1 MKNCMKQMKTR
12 NFLWTLPL
20 AAVTL
25 VMAACSNDEIIGGES
40 QLGETVKMTF
50 TADAPQTRTILLPV
64 EPSTEWRGVEWQLGD
79 AISVF
84 DKINANNHFGN
95 YDEDDLGKFSGTAV
109 ESDSYIAVYPYNEQ
123 MVCNGKT
130 ISGLSLPSTQ
140 EAVAGTFAQNLSLAW
155 AQTTS
160 AYMSL
165 EFHHLCAVVKFSI
178 FGQEAE
184 QVETVTLTDNAKKP
198 LGYNKF
204 DIVIQGE
211 GENEQASLN
220 ERGVSFSSIVLSA
233 PKGGFVSGSDY
244 YFVILPDKEQAE
256 NAPFQSGLTLSFKMK
271 DGNTIEKR
279 TDKAIEM
286 NVGEIANLGSISL
299 EEKKITNKELIEA
312 VENYVLFSEGLE
324 FDKDENGFVP
334 ITGKN
339 KDIIAGITEMNI
351 DNCYPSLTD
360 LSGIEY
366 FSNLEKLYCSQLK
379 IETLDVSS
387 LKKLKQLRCSDNR
400 SLTALNVSGLTN
412 LETLECSSTG
422 LTLLDVSGLENLQ
435 KLSCDQSNSL
445 KTLKFGENDKLTEL
459 WCSECNL
466 SSLDVSSFTALE
478 TLDCSYNQNL
488 TSLTL
493 GNLAALTSLDCNN
506 CLLSTLDVTG
516 CSILSELKCDKN
528 KLTELNLQD
537 NTELINLSCLENML
551 SVLDLRN
558 NKKLQTL
565 TCGSQEGC
573 DFDHMMPLYLPSNLV
588 SKWFEE
594 WQGWYND
601 FVELK
606 TDALGSSHG
615 SFDEKDGSDIW
626 D

>member
-1 MKNCMKQMKTR
+1 MKQMKTR

-25 VMAACSNDEIIGGES
+25 VMVACSNDEIIDGES
-40 QLGETVKMTF
+40 QLGETVNMTF
-50 TADAPQTRTILLPV
+50 TAGAPQTRTILLPGG
-64 EPSTEWRGVEWQLGD
+64 PGTDWRGVEWQLGD

-84 DKINANNHFGN
+84 DKNNANNRFGN
-95 YDEDDLGKFSGTAV
+95 YDEGDLGKFSGTAV
-109 ESDSYIAVYPYNEQ
+109 ESDSYIAVYPYNKQ
-123 MVCNGKT
+123 MVCNGTT

-160 AYMSL
+160 DYMFL

-184 QVETVTLTDNAKKP
+184 QVETVTLTDNAQKP
-198 LGYNKF
+198 LGYDKF

-211 GENEQASLN
+211 GENEQAFLN
-220 ERGVSFSSIVLSA
+220 ERGESFSSIVLNA

-244 YFVILPDKEQAE
+244 YFVILPDKEQEE

-279 TDKAIEM
+279 TDKAIKM

-299 EEKKITNKELIEA
+299 EEKKITNKELIDALES
-312 VENYVLFSEGLE
+312 VVLYPTV

-339 KDIIAGITEMNI
+339 KEIIIKTRSLNFTYAKT
-351 DNCYPSLTD
+351 LTD
-360 LSGIEY
+360 LSGIEC
-366 FSNLEKLYCSQLK
+366 FSNLESLFCSELKLVS
-379 IETLDVSS
+379 LDVSS
-387 LKKLKQLRCSDNR
+387 LKKLKQLDCSDNR

-412 LETLECSSTG
+412 LEALYCDNTR
-422 LTLLDVSGLENLQ
+422 LTSLDVSGLENLTQ
-435 KLSCDQSNSL
+435 LWCSQSYSL
-445 KTLKFGENDKLTEL
+445 ETLKFGENDKLTEL
-459 WCSECNL
+459 LCFECNL

-493 GNLAALTSLDCNN
+493 GNLAALTDLSCYN
-506 CLLSTLDVTG
+506 CQLSTLDVSGLTNLSDLD
-516 CSILSELKCDKN
+516 CAENKLSEL
-528 KLTELNLQD
+528 
-537 NTELINLSCLENML
+537 
-551 SVLDLRN
+551 DLRKN
-558 NKKLQTL
+558 ENL
-565 TCGSQEGC
+565 TSLSCGSQVGC
-573 DFDHMMPLYLPSNLV
+573 DDDNKMRLYLPESLEE
-588 SKWFEE
+588 KWYDS
-594 WQGWYND
+594 WQKYSD
-601 FVELK
+601 YVELV
-606 TDALGSSHG
+606 TASASTTVT
-615 SFDEKDGSDIW
+615 E
-626 D
+626 

>member
-1 MKNCMKQMKTR
+1 MKQMKTR

-25 VMAACSNDEIIGGES
+25 VMVACSNDEIIDGES

-50 TADAPQTRTILLPV
+50 TAGAPQTRTILLPGG
-64 EPSTEWRGVEWQLGD
+64 PGTDWRGVEWQLGD

-84 DKINANNHFGN
+84 DKNNANNRFGN
-95 YDEDDLGKFSGTAV
+95 YDEGDLGRFSGTAV
-109 ESDSYIAVYPYNEQ
+109 ESDSYIAVYPYNKQ

-130 ISGLSLPSTQ
+130 VSGLSLPSTQ

-160 AYMSL
+160 DYMFL

-184 QVETVTLTDNAKKP
+184 QVETVTLTDNAQKP
-198 LGYNKF
+198 LGYDKF

-211 GENEQASLN
+211 GENEQAFLN
-220 ERGVSFSSIVLSA
+220 ERGESFSSIVLKA
-233 PKGGFVSGSDY
+233 PNGGFVSGSDY

-279 TDKAIEM
+279 TDKAIDL

-299 EEKKITNKELIEA
+299 EEKKITNKEFIT
-312 VENYVLFSEGLE
+312 VLNSDVFGQDPLTT
-324 FDKDENGFVP
+324 DEDGCVS
-334 ITGKN
+334 ITGDN
-339 KDIIAGITEMNI
+339 KTKIEETSTLNLNGKT
-351 DNCYPSLTD
+351 LTD

-366 FSNLEKLYCSQLK
+366 FINLTGLYLEQTQ
-379 IETLDVSS
+379 ITTLDVSS

-400 SLTALNVSGLTN
+400 SLTDLNVSGLTN

-435 KLSCDQSNSL
+435 KLSCDQSYSL
-445 KTLKFGENDKLTEL
+445 ETLKFGENDKLTEL
-459 WCSECNL
+459 RCSECNL

-478 TLDCSYNQNL
+478 TLDCSYNKNL

-493 GNLAALTSLDCNN
+493 GNLAALTDLSCYN
-506 CLLSTLDVTG
+506 CQLSTLDVSGLTNLSDLD
-516 CSILSELKCDKN
+516 CAENKLSEL
-528 KLTELNLQD
+528 
-537 NTELINLSCLENML
+537 
-551 SVLDLRN
+551 DLRKN
-558 NKKLQTL
+558 ENL
-565 TCGSQEGC
+565 TSLYCGEQVGC
-573 DFDHMMPLYLPSNLV
+573 DDDNKMRLYLPESLV
-588 SKWFEE
+588 DMWN
-594 WQGWYND
+594 ND
-601 FVELK
+601 WKSSSRYVELV
-606 TDALGSSHG
+606 T
-615 SFDEKDGSDIW
+615 E
-626 D
+626 

>member
-1 MKNCMKQMKTR
+1 MKQMKTR

-25 VMAACSNDEIIGGES
+25 VMAACSNDEIIDGES

-50 TADAPQTRTILLPV
+50 TAGAPQTRTILLPGG
-64 EPSTEWRGVEWQLGD
+64 PGTDWRGVEWQLGD

-84 DKINANNHFGN
+84 DKNNANNRFGN
-95 YDEDDLGKFSGTAV
+95 YDEGDLGKFSGTAV
-109 ESDSYIAVYPYNEQ
+109 ESDSYIAVYPYNKQ

-130 ISGLSLPSTQ
+130 VSGLSLPSTQ

-160 AYMSL
+160 DYMFL

-184 QVETVTLTDNAKKP
+184 QVETVTLTDNAQKP
-198 LGYNKF
+198 LGYDKF

-220 ERGVSFSSIVLSA
+220 ERGESFSSIVLNA
-233 PKGGFVSGSDY
+233 PNGGFVSGSDY

-271 DGNTIEKR
+271 DESTIEKS
-279 TDKAIEM
+279 TNKAIDL

-299 EEKKITNKELIEA
+299 EEKKITNKDLIHA
-312 VENYVLFSEGLE
+312 LE
-324 FDKDENGFVP
+324 QSALYPTVFDKDENGFVP

-339 KDIIAGITEMNI
+339 KEIIIETKSLKFT
-351 DNCYPSLTD
+351 YPKTLTD
-360 LSGIEY
+360 LSGIEC
-366 FSNLEKLYCSQLK
+366 FSNLESLFCSELNLVS
-379 IETLDVSS
+379 LDVSS
-387 LKKLKQLRCSDNR
+387 LKKLKQLDCSGNR
-400 SLTALNVSGLTN
+400 SLTDLNVSGLTN

-422 LTLLDVSGLENLQ
+422 LTLLDVIGLENLQ
-435 KLSCDQSNSL
+435 KLSCDQSSFL
-445 KTLKFGENDKLTEL
+445 ETLKFGENDKLTEL

-478 TLDCSYNQNL
+478 KLDCSYNQNL

-493 GNLAALTSLDCNN
+493 GNLAALTYLSCYN
-506 CLLSTLDVTG
+506 CQLSKLDVSGLTKLSDLS
-516 CSILSELKCDKN
+516 CAENKLSEL
-528 KLTELNLQD
+528 
-537 NTELINLSCLENML
+537 
-551 SVLDLRN
+551 DLRKN
-558 NKKLQTL
+558 ENL
-565 TCGSQEGC
+565 TSLYCGEQVGC
-573 DFDHMMPLYLPSNLV
+573 DDDNKMRLYLPESLV
-588 SKWFEE
+588 DMWN
-594 WQGWYND
+594 ND
-601 FVELK
+601 WKSSSRYVELV
-606 TDALGSSHG
+606 T
-615 SFDEKDGSDIW
+615 E
-626 D
+626 

>member
-1 MKNCMKQMKTR
+1 MKTR

-64 EPSTEWRGVEWQLGD
+64 EPSTDWRGVEWQLGD

-84 DKINANNHFGN
+84 DKNNANNCFGN

-109 ESDSYIAVYPYNEQ
+109 ESDSYIAVYPYNKQ

-130 ISGLSLPSTQ
+130 ISGLSLPFTQ

-160 AYMSL
+160 GSMFL

-184 QVETVTLTDNAKKP
+184 QVETVTLTDNAQKT
-198 LGYNKF
+198 LGYDKF
-204 DIVIQGE
+204 GIVIQGE
-211 GENEQASLN
+211 GEEEQASLN
-220 ERGVSFSSIVLSA
+220 ERGESFSSIVLNA
-233 PKGGFVSGSDY
+233 PEGGFVSGSDY

-299 EEKKITNKELIEA
+299 EEKKITNKELIDA
-312 VENYVLFSEGLE
+312 LENVVVYPET

-339 KDIIAGITEMNI
+339 EDIIAGIVSMNI
-351 DNCYPSLTD
+351 DNYYPFLTD

-366 FSNLEKLYCSQLK
+366 LSNLEYLYCSQLE
-379 IETLDVSS
+379 IESLDVSS
-387 LKKLKQLRCSDNR
+387 LKKLKQLRCNDNPD
-400 SLTALNVSGLTN
+400 LKTLNVSGLTN
-412 LETLECSSTG
+412 LETLECSNTG
-422 LTLLDVSGLENLQ
+422 LTSLDVRGLENLQ
-435 KLSCDQSNSL
+435 QLLCENSKSLSLTLGTHLNLIELSCN
-445 KTLKFGENDKLTEL
+445 G
-459 WCSECNL
+459 CNL

-478 TLDCSYNQNL
+478 KLDCGNNQNL
-488 TSLTL
+488 KSLTL
-493 GNLAALTSLDCNN
+493 GNLSALTYLMCYR
-506 CLLSTLDVTG
+506 CQLSTLDVSGLTNLSDLD
-516 CSILSELKCDKN
+516 CAENKLSEL
-528 KLTELNLQD
+528 
-537 NTELINLSCLENML
+537 
-551 SVLDLRN
+551 DLRKN
-558 NKKLQTL
+558 ENLTSLYCGEQVDCNDDNK
-565 TCGSQEGC
+565 
-573 DFDHMMPLYLPSNLV
+573 MRLYLPESLV
-588 SKWFEE
+588 DMWN
-594 WQGWYND
+594 ND
-601 FVELK
+601 WESSSRYVELV
-606 TDALGSSHG
+606 T
-615 SFDEKDGSDIW
+615 E
-626 D
+626 

>member
-1 MKNCMKQMKTR
+1 MGLVKNCMKQMKTR

-25 VMAACSNDEIIGGES
+25 VMAACSNDEIIDGES

-64 EPSTEWRGVEWQLGD
+64 EPGTDWRGVEWQLGD

-84 DKINANNHFGN
+84 DKNNANNCFGN
-95 YDEDDLGKFSGTAV
+95 YDEGDLGKFSGTAV
-109 ESDSYIAVYPYNEQ
+109 ESDSYIAVYPYNKQ
-123 MVCNGKT
+123 MVCNGT
-130 ISGLSLPSTQ
+130 TVSGLSLPSTQ

-160 AYMSL
+160 DHMFL

-198 LGYNKF
+198 LGYDKF

-220 ERGVSFSSIVLSA
+220 ERGESFSSIVLNA
-233 PKGGFVSGSDY
+233 PEGGFVSGSDY
-244 YFVILPDKEQAE
+244 YFVILPDKEQEE

-279 TDKAIEM
+279 TDKAIKM

-299 EEKKITNKELIEA
+299 EEKKITNKELIDALES
-312 VENYVLFSEGLE
+312 VVLYPTV

-412 LETLECSSTG
+412 LEALYCDNTG
-422 LTLLDVSGLENLQ
+422 LTSLDVSGLENLTQ
-435 KLSCDQSNSL
+435 LWCSQSYSL
-445 KTLKFGENDKLTEL
+445 ETLKFGENDKLTEL
-459 WCSECNL
+459 RCSECNL
-466 SSLDVSSFTALE
+466 SSLNVSSFTALE
-478 TLDCSYNQNL
+478 TLDCSFNQNL

-493 GNLAALTSLDCNN
+493 GNLAALTYLSCYN
-506 CLLSTLDVTG
+506 CQLSTLDVSGLTNLSDLN
-516 CSILSELKCDKN
+516 CAENKLSE
-528 KLTELNLQD
+528 
-537 NTELINLSCLENML
+537 
-551 SVLDLRN
+551 LDLRN
-558 NKKLQTL
+558 NENL
-565 TCGSQEGC
+565 TSLYCGEQVGYN
-573 DFDHMMPLYLPSNLV
+573 DDNKMRLYLPESLV
-588 SKWFEE
+588 DMWN
-594 WQGWYND
+594 ND
-601 FVELK
+601 WESSSRYVELV
-606 TDALGSSHG
+606 T
-615 SFDEKDGSDIW
+615 E
-626 D
+626 

>member
-1 MKNCMKQMKTR
+1 MKQMKTR

-25 VMAACSNDEIIGGES
+25 VMVACSNDEIIDGES

-50 TADAPQTRTILLPV
+50 TADAPQTRTILLPGG
-64 EPSTEWRGVEWQLGD
+64 PGTDWRGVEWQLGD

-84 DKINANNHFGN
+84 DKNNANNRFGN

-109 ESDSYIAVYPYNEQ
+109 ESDSYIAVYPYNKQ

-130 ISGLSLPSTQ
+130 VSGLSLPSTQ

-160 AYMSL
+160 DYMFL

-198 LGYNKF
+198 LGYDKF

-220 ERGVSFSSIVLSA
+220 ERGESFSSIVLNA
-233 PKGGFVSGSDY
+233 PEGGFVSGSDY
-244 YFVILPDKEQAE
+244 YFVILPDKEQEE

-279 TDKAIEM
+279 TDKAIKM

-299 EEKKITNKELIEA
+299 EEKKITNKELIDALES
-312 VENYVLFSEGLE
+312 VVLYPTV

-339 KDIIAGITEMNI
+339 KEIIIKTKSLNFTNAKT
-351 DNCYPSLTD
+351 LTD
-360 LSGIEY
+360 LSGIEC
-366 FSNLEKLYCSQLK
+366 FSNLESLFCSELKLVS
-379 IETLDVSS
+379 LDVSS

-412 LETLECSSTG
+412 LEALYCDNTG
-422 LTLLDVSGLENLQ
+422 LTSLDVSGLENLTQ
-435 KLSCDQSNSL
+435 LWCSQSYSL
-445 KTLKFGENDKLTEL
+445 ETLKFGENDKLTEL
-459 WCSECNL
+459 SCSECNL

-493 GNLAALTSLDCNN
+493 GNLAALTYLSCYN
-506 CLLSTLDVTG
+506 CQLSKLDVSGLTNLSDLN
-516 CSILSELKCDKN
+516 CEVNKLSEL
-528 KLTELNLQD
+528 
-537 NTELINLSCLENML
+537 
-551 SVLDLRN
+551 DLRKN
-558 NKKLQTL
+558 ENL
-565 TCGSQEGC
+565 TSLYCGDQVGC
-573 DFDHMMPLYLPSNLV
+573 DDDNKMCLYLPESLV
-588 SKWFEE
+588 DMWN
-594 WQGWYND
+594 ND
-601 FVELK
+601 WKSSSRYVELV
-606 TDALGSSHG
+606 T
-615 SFDEKDGSDIW
+615 E
-626 D
+626 

>member
-1 MKNCMKQMKTR
+1 MKQMKTR

-25 VMAACSNDEIIGGES
+25 VMVACSNDEIIDGES

-50 TADAPQTRTILLPV
+50 TAGAPQTRTILLPGG
-64 EPSTEWRGVEWQLGD
+64 PGTDWRGVEWQLGD

-84 DKINANNHFGN
+84 DKNNANNRFGN

-109 ESDSYIAVYPYNEQ
+109 ESDSYIAVYPYNKQ

-130 ISGLSLPSTQ
+130 VSGLSLPSTQ

-160 AYMSL
+160 DYMFL

-198 LGYNKF
+198 LGYDKF
-204 DIVIQGE
+204 DIVILGE

-220 ERGVSFSSIVLSA
+220 ERGKSFSSIVLNA

-244 YFVILPDKEQAE
+244 YFVILPDKEQEE

-312 VENYVLFSEGLE
+312 VENYVLYSEGLE

-339 KDIIAGITEMNI
+339 KDIIAGIKTMNI

-366 FSNLEKLYCSQLK
+366 FSNLEELYCSQLK

-387 LKKLKQLRCSDNR
+387 LKKLKQLDCSDNR

-412 LETLECSSTG
+412 LEALYCDNTG
-422 LTLLDVSGLENLQ
+422 LTSLDVSGLENLTR
-435 KLSCDQSNSL
+435 LWCSQSHSL
-445 KTLKFGENDKLTEL
+445 ETLKFGENDKLTEL
-459 WCSECNL
+459 RCSECNL
-466 SSLDVSSFTALE
+466 SSLDVSSFTALK

-493 GNLAALTSLDCNN
+493 GNLAALTDLSCYN
-506 CLLSTLDVTG
+506 CQLSTLDVSGLTNLSDLN
-516 CSILSELKCDKN
+516 CEENKLSE
-528 KLTELNLQD
+528 
-537 NTELINLSCLENML
+537 
-551 SVLDLRN
+551 LDLRN
-558 NKKLQTL
+558 NGNL
-565 TCGSQEGC
+565 TSLYCGEQVGC
-573 DFDHMMPLYLPSNLV
+573 NDDNKMRLYLPESLV
-588 SKWFEE
+588 DMWN
-594 WQGWYND
+594 ND
-601 FVELK
+601 WESSSRYVELV
-606 TDALGSSHG
+606 T
-615 SFDEKDGSDIW
+615 E
-626 D
+626 

>member
-1 MKNCMKQMKTR
+1 MT
-12 NFLWTLPL
+12 L

-25 VMAACSNDEIIGGES
+25 VMVAGSNDEILGGVS

-50 TADAPQTRTILLPV
+50 TAGAPQTRTILLPGG
-64 EPSTEWRGVEWQLGD
+64 PGTDCRGVEWQLGD

-84 DKINANNHFGN
+84 DKNNANNRFGN

-109 ESDSYIAVYPYNEQ
+109 ESDSYIAVYPYNKQ
-123 MVCNGKT
+123 MVCNDKT
-130 ISGLSLPSTQ
+130 VSGLSLPSIQ

-160 AYMSL
+160 DYMFL

-184 QVETVTLTDNAKKP
+184 QVETVTLTDNAQKP
-198 LGYNKF
+198 LGYDKF

-211 GENEQASLN
+211 GENEQAFLN
-220 ERGVSFSSIVLSA
+220 ERGESFSSIVLNA
-233 PKGGFVSGSDY
+233 PNGGFVSGSDY

-339 KDIIAGITEMNI
+339 KDIIAGIVYMNI

-366 FSNLEKLYCSQLK
+366 FSNLEELYCSQLK
-379 IETLDVSS
+379 IETLDVNS

-435 KLSCDQSNSL
+435 KLSCDQSYSL
-445 KTLKFGENDKLTEL
+445 KTLKFGENDRLTEL
-459 WCSECNL
+459 WCSGCNL

-493 GNLAALTSLDCNN
+493 GNLAALTDLSCYN
-506 CLLSTLDVTG
+506 CQLSKLDVSGLTKLSDLN
-516 CSILSELKCDKN
+516 CAENKLSELDLSKN
-528 KLTELNLQD
+528 ENLTSLY
-537 NTELINLSCLENML
+537 
-551 SVLDLRN
+551 
-558 NKKLQTL
+558 
-565 TCGSQEGC
+565 CGDQVGC
-573 DFDHMMPLYLPSNLV
+573 DDDNKMRLYLPESLV
-588 SKWFEE
+588 DMWN
-594 WQGWYND
+594 ND
-601 FVELK
+601 WKSSSRYVELV
-606 TDALGSSHG
+606 T
-615 SFDEKDGSDIW
+615 E
-626 D
+626 

>member
-1 MKNCMKQMKTR
+1 MKQMKTR

-25 VMAACSNDEIIGGES
+25 VMTACSNDEIIGGES

-50 TADAPQTRTILLPV
+50 TAGAPQTRTILLPGG
-64 EPSTEWRGVEWQLGD
+64 PGTDWRGVEWQLGD

-84 DKINANNHFGN
+84 DKNNANNRFGN
-95 YDEDDLGKFSGTAV
+95 YDEGDLGKFSGTAV
-109 ESDSYIAVYPYNEQ
+109 ESDSYIAVYPYNKQ

-130 ISGLSLPSTQ
+130 VSGLSLPSTQ

-160 AYMSL
+160 SDNMFL

-184 QVETVTLTDNAKKP
+184 QVETVTLTDNAQKP
-198 LGYNKF
+198 LGYDKF

-211 GENEQASLN
+211 GENEQAFLN
-220 ERGVSFSSIVLSA
+220 ERGESFSSIVLNA
-233 PKGGFVSGSDY
+233 PNGGFVSGSDY

-271 DGNTIEKR
+271 DESTIEKS
-279 TDKAIEM
+279 TNKAIDL

-299 EEKKITNKELIEA
+299 EEKKITNKEFIT
-312 VENYVLFSEGLE
+312 VLNSDVFGQDPLTT
-324 FDKDENGFVP
+324 DEDGCVS
-334 ITGKN
+334 ITGDN
-339 KDIIAGITEMNI
+339 KTKIEETSTLNLSGKT
-351 DNCYPSLTD
+351 LTD

-366 FSNLEKLYCSQLK
+366 FINLESLFCSELKLVS
-379 IETLDVSS
+379 LDVSS

-400 SLTALNVSGLTN
+400 SLTDLNVSGLTN

-435 KLSCDQSNSL
+435 KLSCDQSYSL
-445 KTLKFGENDKLTEL
+445 ETLKFGENDKLTEL
-459 WCSECNL
+459 RCSECKL

-493 GNLAALTSLDCNN
+493 DNLSALTDLSCYNCQLSKLDVSGLTKLSELNCEENKLSELDLSKNENLTSLY
-506 CLLSTLDVTG
+506 
-516 CSILSELKCDKN
+516 
-528 KLTELNLQD
+528 
-537 NTELINLSCLENML
+537 
-551 SVLDLRN
+551 
-558 NKKLQTL
+558 
-565 TCGSQEGC
+565 CGSQVGC
-573 DFDHMMPLYLPSNLV
+573 DDDNKMRLYLPESLEE
-588 SKWFEE
+588 KWYDS
-594 WQGWYND
+594 WQKYSD
-601 FVELK
+601 YVELV
-606 TDALGSSHG
+606 TASASTTVT
-615 SFDEKDGSDIW
+615 E
-626 D
+626 

>member
-1 MKNCMKQMKTR
+1 MGLVKNCMKQMKTR

-25 VMAACSNDEIIGGES
+25 VMVACSNDEIIGGES

-50 TADAPQTRTILLPV
+50 TAGAPQTRTILLPGG
-64 EPSTEWRGVEWQLGD
+64 PGTDWRGVEWQLGD

-84 DKINANNHFGN
+84 DKNNANNRFGN
-95 YDEDDLGKFSGTAV
+95 YDEGDLGKFSGTAV
-109 ESDSYIAVYPYNEQ
+109 ESDSYIAVYPYNKQ

-130 ISGLSLPSTQ
+130 VSGLSLPSTQ

-160 AYMSL
+160 DYMFL

-184 QVETVTLTDNAKKP
+184 QVETVTLTDNAQKP
-198 LGYNKF
+198 LGYDKF

-211 GENEQASLN
+211 GEEEQASLN
-220 ERGVSFSSIVLSA
+220 ERGKSFSSIVLNA
-233 PKGGFVSGSDY
+233 PEGGFVSGSDY

-299 EEKKITNKELIEA
+299 EEKKITNKELIDA
-312 VENYVLFSEGLE
+312 LENVVVYPET

-339 KDIIAGITEMNI
+339 EDIIAGIVSMNI
-351 DNCYPSLTD
+351 DNYYPFLTD

-366 FSNLEKLYCSQLK
+366 LSNLEYLYCSQLE
-379 IETLDVSS
+379 IESLDVSS
-387 LKKLKQLRCSDNR
+387 LKKLKQLRCNGNPD
-400 SLTALNVSGLTN
+400 LKTLNVSGLTN
-412 LETLECSSTG
+412 LETLECSNTG
-422 LTLLDVSGLENLQ
+422 LTSLDVRGLENLQ
-435 KLSCDQSNSL
+435 QLLCENSKSLSLTLGTHLNLIELSCH
-445 KTLKFGENDKLTEL
+445 G
-459 WCSECNL
+459 CNL

-478 TLDCSYNQNL
+478 RLDCSYNQNL

-493 GNLAALTSLDCNN
+493 GNLAALTDLSCYN
-506 CLLSTLDVTG
+506 CQLSTLDVSGLTNLSDLN
-516 CSILSELKCDKN
+516 CAENKLSELDLSKN
-528 KLTELNLQD
+528 ENLTSLY
-537 NTELINLSCLENML
+537 
-551 SVLDLRN
+551 
-558 NKKLQTL
+558 
-565 TCGSQEGC
+565 CGDQVGC
-573 DFDHMMPLYLPSNLV
+573 DDDNKMRLYLPESLV
-588 SKWFEE
+588 DMWN
-594 WQGWYND
+594 ND
-601 FVELK
+601 WKSSSRYVELV
-606 TDALGSSHG
+606 T
-615 SFDEKDGSDIW
+615 E
-626 D
+626 

>member
-1 MKNCMKQMKTR
+1 MGLVKNCMKQMKTR

-64 EPSTEWRGVEWQLGD
+64 EPGTDWRGVEWQLGD

-84 DKINANNHFGN
+84 DKNNANNCFGN
-95 YDEDDLGKFSGTAV
+95 YDEGDLGKFSGTAV
-109 ESDSYIAVYPYNEQ
+109 ESDSYIAVYPYNKQ

-160 AYMSL
+160 DRMFL

-184 QVETVTLTDNAKKP
+184 QVETVTLTDNAQKP
-198 LGYNKF
+198 LGYDKF

-220 ERGVSFSSIVLSA
+220 ERGESFSSIVLNA
-233 PKGGFVSGSDY
+233 PNGGFVSGSDY

-256 NAPFQSGLTLSFKMK
+256 NAPFQSGLTLSFKMN

-279 TDKAIEM
+279 TDKAIKM

-299 EEKKITNKELIEA
+299 EEKKITNKEFIT
-312 VENYVLFSEGLE
+312 VLNSDVFWQDPLTT
-324 FDKDENGFVP
+324 DEDGCVS
-334 ITGKN
+334 ITGDN
-339 KDIIAGITEMNI
+339 KTKIEETPALNLSGKT
-351 DNCYPSLTD
+351 LTD

-366 FSNLEKLYCSQLK
+366 FINLTGLYLEQTQ
-379 IETLDVSS
+379 ITTLDVSS
-387 LKKLKQLRCSDNR
+387 LKKLQILRCSGNR

-422 LTLLDVSGLENLQ
+422 LTSLDVSGLENLQ
-435 KLSCDQSNSL
+435 KLSCDQSYFL
-445 KTLKFGENDKLTEL
+445 ETLKFGENDRLTEL
-459 WCSECNL
+459 RCSECNL

-493 GNLAALTSLDCNN
+493 GNLAALTYLSCYN
-506 CLLSTLDVTG
+506 CQLSKLDVSGLTNLSDLN
-516 CSILSELKCDKN
+516 CEENKLSEL
-528 KLTELNLQD
+528 
-537 NTELINLSCLENML
+537 
-551 SVLDLRN
+551 DLRKN
-558 NKKLQTL
+558 ENL
-565 TCGSQEGC
+565 TSLYCGEQVGC
-573 DFDHMMPLYLPSNLV
+573 DDDNKMRLYLPESLV
-588 SKWFEE
+588 DMWN
-594 WQGWYND
+594 ND
-601 FVELK
+601 WKSSSSYVELV
-606 TDALGSSHG
+606 T
-615 SFDEKDGSDIW
+615 E
-626 D
+626 

>member
-1 MKNCMKQMKTR
+1 MKQMKTR

-25 VMAACSNDEIIGGES
+25 VMVACSNDEIIDGES

-50 TADAPQTRTILLPV
+50 TAGAPQTRTILLPGG
-64 EPSTEWRGVEWQLGD
+64 PGTDWRGVEWQLGD

-84 DKINANNHFGN
+84 DKNNANNRFGN
-95 YDEDDLGKFSGTAV
+95 YDEGDLGRFSGTAV
-109 ESDSYIAVYPYNEQ
+109 ESDSYIAVYPYNKQ

-130 ISGLSLPSTQ
+130 VSGLSLPSTQ

-160 AYMSL
+160 DYMFL

-184 QVETVTLTDNAKKP
+184 QVETVTLTDNAQKP
-198 LGYNKF
+198 LGYDKF

-220 ERGVSFSSIVLSA
+220 ERGESFSSIVLNA

-279 TDKAIEM
+279 TDKAIKM

-299 EEKKITNKELIEA
+299 EEKKITNKELIDALES
-312 VENYVLFSEGLE
+312 VVLYPTV

-339 KDIIAGITEMNI
+339 KEIIIETRSLNFTYAKT
-351 DNCYPSLTD
+351 LTD
-360 LSGIEY
+360 LSGIEC
-366 FSNLEKLYCSQLK
+366 FSNLESLFCSELKLVS
-379 IETLDVSS
+379 LDVSS
-387 LKKLKQLRCSDNR
+387 LKKLKQLDCSDNR

-412 LETLECSSTG
+412 LEALYCDNTE
-422 LTLLDVSGLENLQ
+422 LTSLDVSGLENLTQ
-435 KLSCDQSNSL
+435 LWCSQSYSL
-445 KTLKFGENDKLTEL
+445 ETLKFGENDKLTEL
-459 WCSECNL
+459 LCFECNL

-488 TSLTL
+488 TSLTF
-493 GNLAALTSLDCNN
+493 GNLAALTSLSCYN
-506 CLLSTLDVTG
+506 CQLSKLDVSGLTNLSDLG
-516 CSILSELKCDKN
+516 CAENKLSEL
-528 KLTELNLQD
+528 
-537 NTELINLSCLENML
+537 
-551 SVLDLRN
+551 DLRKN
-558 NKKLQTL
+558 ENL
-565 TCGSQEGC
+565 TSLSCGSQVDC
-573 DFDHMMPLYLPSNLV
+573 DDDNKMRLYLPESLV
-588 SKWFEE
+588 DMWN
-594 WQGWYND
+594 ND
-601 FVELK
+601 WKSSSRYVELV
-606 TDALGSSHG
+606 T
-615 SFDEKDGSDIW
+615 E
-626 D
+626 

>member
-1 MKNCMKQMKTR
+1 M
-12 NFLWTLPL
+12 
-20 AAVTL
+20 V
-25 VMAACSNDEIIGGES
+25 ACSNDEIIDGES

-50 TADAPQTRTILLPV
+50 TAGAPQTRTILLPGG
-64 EPSTEWRGVEWQLGD
+64 PGTAWRGVEWQLGD

-84 DKINANNHFGN
+84 DKNNANNCFGN

-109 ESDSYIAVYPYNEQ
+109 KSDSYIAVYPYNKQ

-130 ISGLSLPSTQ
+130 VSGLSLPYTQ

-160 AYMSL
+160 DDMFL

-198 LGYNKF
+198 LGYDKF
-204 DIVIQGE
+204 DIVILGE
-211 GENEQASLN
+211 SENEQASLN
-220 ERGVSFSSIVLSA
+220 ERGKSFSSIVLNA

-339 KDIIAGITEMNI
+339 KDIIAGITTMNI

-387 LKKLKQLRCSDNR
+387 LKKLKQLDCSDNR

-412 LETLECSSTG
+412 LEALYCDNTG
-422 LTLLDVSGLENLQ
+422 LTSLDVSGLENLT
-435 KLSCDQSNSL
+435 LLWCSQSHSL
-445 KTLKFGENDKLTEL
+445 GTLKFGENDKLTEL
-459 WCSECNL
+459 RCSECNL

-478 TLDCSYNQNL
+478 TLDCSFNQNL

-493 GNLAALTSLDCNN
+493 GNLAALTDLSCYN
-506 CLLSTLDVTG
+506 CQLSTLDVSGLTNLSDLN
-516 CSILSELKCDKN
+516 CEENKLSE
-528 KLTELNLQD
+528 
-537 NTELINLSCLENML
+537 
-551 SVLDLRN
+551 LDLRN
-558 NKKLQTL
+558 NENL
-565 TCGSQEGC
+565 TSLYCGKQVGC
-573 DFDHMMPLYLPSNLV
+573 NDDNKMHLYLPESLEE
-588 SKWFEE
+588 KWYDS
-594 WQGWYND
+594 WQKYSD
-601 FVELK
+601 YVELV
-606 TDALGSSHG
+606 TASASTTVT
-615 SFDEKDGSDIW
+615 E
-626 D
+626 

>member
-25 VMAACSNDEIIGGES
+25 VMVACSNDEIIGGES

-64 EPSTEWRGVEWQLGD
+64 EPGTDWRGVEWQLGD

-84 DKINANNHFGN
+84 DKNNANNRFGN
-95 YDEDDLGKFSGTAV
+95 YDEGDLGKFSGTAV
-109 ESDSYIAVYPYNEQ
+109 KSDSYIAVYPYNKQ

-130 ISGLSLPSTQ
+130 VSGLSLPSTQ
-140 EAVAGTFAQNLSLAW
+140 KAVAGTFAQNLSLAW

-160 AYMSL
+160 DDMFL

-184 QVETVTLTDNAKKP
+184 QVETVTLTDNAHKP
-198 LGYNKF
+198 LGYDKF
-204 DIVIQGE
+204 GIVIQGE
-211 GENEQASLN
+211 GEQASLN
-220 ERGVSFSSIVLSA
+220 ERGESFSSIVLNA

-339 KDIIAGITEMNI
+339 KDIIAGIVYMNI

-366 FSNLEKLYCSQLK
+366 FSNLEELYCSQLK

-387 LKKLKQLRCSDNR
+387 LKKLKQLRCSGNR

-435 KLSCDQSNSL
+435 KLSCDQSKSL

-478 TLDCSYNQNL
+478 RLDCSYNQNL

-493 GNLAALTSLDCNN
+493 GNLAALTYLSCYN
-506 CLLSTLDVTG
+506 CQLSKLDVSGLTNLSDLN
-516 CSILSELKCDKN
+516 CAENELSEL
-528 KLTELNLQD
+528 
-537 NTELINLSCLENML
+537 
-551 SVLDLRN
+551 DLRKN
-558 NKKLQTL
+558 ENLTSLYCGEQVGCNDDNK
-565 TCGSQEGC
+565 
-573 DFDHMMPLYLPSNLV
+573 MRLYLPESLV
-588 SKWFEE
+588 DMWN
-594 WQGWYND
+594 ND
-601 FVELK
+601 WESSSRYVELV
-606 TDALGSSHG
+606 T
-615 SFDEKDGSDIW
+615 E
-626 D
+626 

>member
-1 MKNCMKQMKTR
+1 MKQMKTR

-25 VMAACSNDEIIGGES
+25 IMAACSNDEIIDGES

-64 EPSTEWRGVEWQLGD
+64 EPGTDWRGVEWQLGD

-84 DKINANNHFGN
+84 DKNNANNRFGN

-109 ESDSYIAVYPYNEQ
+109 ESDSYIAVYPYNKQ

-130 ISGLSLPSTQ
+130 VSGLSLPSTQ

-160 AYMSL
+160 DRMFL

-184 QVETVTLTDNAKKP
+184 QVETVTLTDNAQKP
-198 LGYNKF
+198 LGYDKF
-204 DIVIQGE
+204 DIVILGE

-220 ERGVSFSSIVLSA
+220 ERGKSFSSIVLNA
-233 PKGGFVSGSDY
+233 PEGGFVSGSDY

-256 NAPFQSGLTLSFKMK
+256 NAPFQSGLTLSFKMN

-299 EEKKITNKELIEA
+299 EEKKITNKELIDA
-312 VENYVLFSEGLE
+312 LENYVLFSEGLE

-387 LKKLKQLRCSDNR
+387 LKKLQILRCSDNR

-412 LETLECSSTG
+412 LEALYCDNTG
-422 LTLLDVSGLENLQ
+422 LTSLDVSGLENLTQ
-435 KLSCDQSNSL
+435 LWCSQSYSL
-445 KTLKFGENDKLTEL
+445 ETLKFGENDKLTEL
-459 WCSECNL
+459 RCSECNL

-493 GNLAALTSLDCNN
+493 GNLAALTYLSCYN
-506 CLLSTLDVTG
+506 CQLSTLDVSGLTNLSDLD
-516 CSILSELKCDKN
+516 CAENKLSEL
-528 KLTELNLQD
+528 
-537 NTELINLSCLENML
+537 
-551 SVLDLRN
+551 DLRKN
-558 NKKLQTL
+558 ENL
-565 TCGSQEGC
+565 TSLYCGEQVGC
-573 DFDHMMPLYLPSNLV
+573 DDDNKMRLYLPESLV
-588 SKWFEE
+588 DMWN
-594 WQGWYND
+594 ND
-601 FVELK
+601 WKSSSRYVELV
-606 TDALGSSHG
+606 T
-615 SFDEKDGSDIW
+615 E
-626 D
+626 

>member
-1 MKNCMKQMKTR
+1 M
-12 NFLWTLPL
+12 

-25 VMAACSNDEIIGGES
+25 VMVACSNDEIIDGES

-50 TADAPQTRTILLPV
+50 TADAPQTRTILLPGG
-64 EPSTEWRGVEWQLGD
+64 PGTDWRGVEWQLGD

-84 DKINANNHFGN
+84 DKNNANNCFGN
-95 YDEDDLGKFSGTAV
+95 YDEGNLGKFSGTAV
-109 ESDSYIAVYPYNEQ
+109 ESDSYIAVYPYNKQ
-123 MVCNGKT
+123 MVCNDKT

-160 AYMSL
+160 DYMFL

-184 QVETVTLTDNAKKP
+184 QVETVTLTDNAHKP
-198 LGYNKF
+198 LGYDKF

-220 ERGVSFSSIVLSA
+220 ERGKSFSSIVLNA

-244 YFVILPDKEQAE
+244 YFVILPDKEQEE

-339 KDIIAGITEMNI
+339 KDIIAGITTMNI

-366 FSNLEKLYCSQLK
+366 FSNLESLFCSELKLVS
-379 IETLDVSS
+379 LDVSS
-387 LKKLKQLRCSDNR
+387 LKKLKQLDCSDNR
-400 SLTALNVSGLTN
+400 FLTDLNVSGLTN
-412 LETLECSSTG
+412 LEALYCDNTG
-422 LTLLDVSGLENLQ
+422 LTSLDVSGLENLTQ
-435 KLSCDQSNSL
+435 LWCSRSNSL

-459 WCSECNL
+459 RCSECNL

-493 GNLAALTSLDCNN
+493 GNLAALTDLSCYN
-506 CLLSTLDVTG
+506 CQLSKLDVSGLTNLSDLH
-516 CSILSELKCDKN
+516 CEENKLSE
-528 KLTELNLQD
+528 
-537 NTELINLSCLENML
+537 
-551 SVLDLRN
+551 LDLRN
-558 NKKLQTL
+558 NVNL
-565 TCGSQEGC
+565 TSLYCGEQVGC
-573 DFDHMMPLYLPSNLV
+573 NDDNKMRLYLPESLV
-588 SKWFEE
+588 DMWN
-594 WQGWYND
+594 ND
-601 FVELK
+601 WKSSSRYVELV
-606 TDALGSSHG
+606 T
-615 SFDEKDGSDIW
+615 E
-626 D
+626 

>member
-1 MKNCMKQMKTR
+1 MGLVKNCMKQMKTR

-25 VMAACSNDEIIGGES
+25 VMVACSNDEIIDGES

-50 TADAPQTRTILLPV
+50 TAGAPQTRTILLPGG
-64 EPSTEWRGVEWQLGD
+64 PGTDWRGVEWQLGD

-84 DKINANNHFGN
+84 DKNNANNRFGN
-95 YDEDDLGKFSGTAV
+95 YDEGDLGKFSGTAV
-109 ESDSYIAVYPYNEQ
+109 ESDSYIAVYPYNKQ

-130 ISGLSLPSTQ
+130 VSGLSLPSTQ

-160 AYMSL
+160 EYMFL

-184 QVETVTLTDNAKKP
+184 QVETVTLTDNAKRP
-198 LGYNKF
+198 LGYDKF

-211 GENEQASLN
+211 GKNEQASLN
-220 ERGVSFSSIVLSA
+220 ERGKSFSSIVLNA
-233 PKGGFVSGSDY
+233 PNGGFVSGSDY
-244 YFVILPDKEQAE
+244 YFVILPDKEQEE

-312 VENYVLFSEGLE
+312 VENYVLYDEGLE

-339 KDIIAGITEMNI
+339 KDIIAGIKTMNI

-366 FSNLEKLYCSQLK
+366 FSNLEELYCSQLK

-387 LKKLKQLRCSDNR
+387 LKKLKQLDCSDNR
-400 SLTALNVSGLTN
+400 YLTALNVSGLTN
-412 LETLECSSTG
+412 LEALYCDNTG
-422 LTLLDVSGLENLQ
+422 LTSLDVSGLENLTQ
-435 KLSCDQSNSL
+435 LWCSQSNSL

-459 WCSECNL
+459 RCSECNL

-478 TLDCSYNQNL
+478 TLDCSFNQNL

-493 GNLAALTSLDCNN
+493 GNLAALIDLSCYN
-506 CLLSTLDVTG
+506 CQLSTLDVSGLTNLSDLN
-516 CSILSELKCDKN
+516 CEENKLSELDLKKN
-528 KLTELNLQD
+528 EKLTSLY
-537 NTELINLSCLENML
+537 
-551 SVLDLRN
+551 
-558 NKKLQTL
+558 
-565 TCGSQEGC
+565 CGSQVGC
-573 DFDHMMPLYLPSNLV
+573 DDDNKMRLYLPESLEE
-588 SKWFEE
+588 KWYDS
-594 WQGWYND
+594 WQKYSD
-601 FVELK
+601 YVELV
-606 TDALGSSHG
+606 TASASTTVT
-615 SFDEKDGSDIW
+615 E
-626 D
+626 

>member
-1 MKNCMKQMKTR
+1 MGLVKNCMKQMKTR

-64 EPSTEWRGVEWQLGD
+64 EPGTDWRGVEWQLGD

-84 DKINANNHFGN
+84 DKNNANNRFGN
-95 YDEDDLGKFSGTAV
+95 YDEGDLGKFSGTAV
-109 ESDSYIAVYPYNEQ
+109 ESDSYIAVYPYNKQ

-130 ISGLSLPSTQ
+130 VSGLSLPSTQ

-160 AYMSL
+160 DYMFL

-184 QVETVTLTDNAKKP
+184 QVETVTLTDNAQKP

-211 GENEQASLN
+211 GENEQAYLN
-220 ERGVSFSSIVLSA
+220 ERGESFFSIVLNA
-233 PKGGFVSGSDY
+233 PNGGFVSGSDY

-271 DGNTIEKR
+271 DGNTIEKS
-279 TDKAIEM
+279 TNKAINL

-299 EEKKITNKELIEA
+299 EEKKITNKDLIYA
-312 VENYVLFSEGLE
+312 LE
-324 FDKDENGFVP
+324 QSALYPTVFDKDENGFVP

-339 KDIIAGITEMNI
+339 KEIIIETKSLNFT
-351 DNCYPSLTD
+351 YPKTLTD
-360 LSGIEY
+360 LSGIEC
-366 FSNLEKLYCSQLK
+366 FSNLESLFCSELKLVS
-379 IETLDVSS
+379 LDVSS
-387 LKKLKQLRCSDNR
+387 LKKLKQLDCSGNR
-400 SLTALNVSGLTN
+400 SLTDLNVSGLTN

-435 KLSCDQSNSL
+435 KLSCDQSYSL
-445 KTLKFGENDKLTEL
+445 ETLKFGENDKLTEL

-478 TLDCSYNQNL
+478 TLDCSYNQKL

-493 GNLAALTSLDCNN
+493 GNLAALTYLSCYN
-506 CLLSTLDVTG
+506 CQLSTLDVSGLTNLSDLD
-516 CSILSELKCDKN
+516 CAENKLSE
-528 KLTELNLQD
+528 
-537 NTELINLSCLENML
+537 
-551 SVLDLRN
+551 LDLRN
-558 NKKLQTL
+558 NENL
-565 TCGSQEGC
+565 TSLYCGEQVGC
-573 DFDHMMPLYLPSNLV
+573 DDDNKMRLYLPESLEE
-588 SKWFEE
+588 KWYDS
-594 WQGWYND
+594 WQKFSDY
-601 FVELK
+601 VELV
-606 TDALGSSHG
+606 TASTSTTVT
-615 SFDEKDGSDIW
+615 E
-626 D
+626 

>member
-1 MKNCMKQMKTR
+1 MGLVKNCMKQMKTR

-64 EPSTEWRGVEWQLGD
+64 EPGTDWRGVEWQLGD

-84 DKINANNHFGN
+84 DKNNANNRFGN
-95 YDEDDLGKFSGTAV
+95 YDEGDLGKFSGTAV
-109 ESDSYIAVYPYNEQ
+109 ESDSYIAVYPYNKQ

-130 ISGLSLPSTQ
+130 VSGLSLPSTQ

-160 AYMSL
+160 DYMFL

-184 QVETVTLTDNAKKP
+184 QVETVTLTDNAQKP
-198 LGYNKF
+198 LGYDKF

-211 GENEQASLN
+211 GENEQAFLN
-220 ERGVSFSSIVLSA
+220 ERGESFSSIVLNA
-233 PKGGFVSGSDY
+233 PNGGFVSGSDY

-271 DGNTIEKR
+271 DGNTIEKS
-279 TDKAIEM
+279 TNKAINL

-339 KDIIAGITEMNI
+339 KDIIAGITTMNI

-366 FSNLEKLYCSQLK
+366 FSNLEELYCSQLK

-387 LKKLKQLRCSDNR
+387 LKKLKQLDCSDNG

-412 LETLECSSTG
+412 LEALYCDNTG
-422 LTLLDVSGLENLQ
+422 LTSLDVSGLENLTQ
-435 KLSCDQSNSL
+435 LWCSQSNSL
-445 KTLKFGENDKLTEL
+445 ETLKFGENDKLTEL
-459 WCSECNL
+459 RCFECNL

-493 GNLAALTSLDCNN
+493 GNLAALTYLSCYN
-506 CLLSTLDVTG
+506 CQLSKLDVSGLTNLSDLN
-516 CSILSELKCDKN
+516 CEENKLSELDLKKN
-528 KLTELNLQD
+528 EKLTSLY
-537 NTELINLSCLENML
+537 
-551 SVLDLRN
+551 
-558 NKKLQTL
+558 
-565 TCGSQEGC
+565 CGEQVGC
-573 DFDHMMPLYLPSNLV
+573 DDDNKMRLYLPESLV
-588 SKWFEE
+588 DMWN
-594 WQGWYND
+594 ND
-601 FVELK
+601 WESSSRYVELV
-606 TDALGSSHG
+606 T
-615 SFDEKDGSDIW
+615 E
-626 D
+626 

>member
-1 MKNCMKQMKTR
+1 MGLVKNCMKQMKTR

-25 VMAACSNDEIIGGES
+25 VMAACSNDEIIGSES

-50 TADAPQTRTILLPV
+50 TAGAPQTRTILLPGG
-64 EPSTEWRGVEWQLGD
+64 PGTDWRGVEWQLGD

-84 DKINANNHFGN
+84 DKNNANNRFGN
-95 YDEDDLGKFSGTAV
+95 YDEGDLGKFSGTAV
-109 ESDSYIAVYPYNEQ
+109 ESDSYIAVYPYNKQ

-130 ISGLSLPSTQ
+130 VSGLSLPSTQ

-160 AYMSL
+160 EYMFL

-184 QVETVTLTDNAKKP
+184 QVETVTLTDNAQNP
-198 LGYNKF
+198 LGYDKF

-220 ERGVSFSSIVLSA
+220 ERGKSFSSIVLNA

-312 VENYVLFSEGLE
+312 VENYVLYDEGLE

-366 FSNLEKLYCSQLK
+366 FSNLEELYCSQLK

-412 LETLECSSTG
+412 LEALYCDNTG
-422 LTLLDVSGLENLQ
+422 LTSLDVSGLENLTQ
-435 KLSCDQSNSL
+435 LWCSQSNSL
-445 KTLKFGENDKLTEL
+445 ETLKFGENDKLTEL
-459 WCSECNL
+459 LCFECNL

-493 GNLAALTSLDCNN
+493 GNLAALTDLSCYN
-506 CLLSTLDVTG
+506 CQLSTLDVSGLTNLSDLN
-516 CSILSELKCDKN
+516 CEENKLSE
-528 KLTELNLQD
+528 
-537 NTELINLSCLENML
+537 
-551 SVLDLRN
+551 LDLRN
-558 NKKLQTL
+558 NENL
-565 TCGSQEGC
+565 TSLYCGEQVGC
-573 DFDHMMPLYLPSNLV
+573 NDDNKMRLYLPESLLDMWN
-588 SKWFEE
+588 
-594 WQGWYND
+594 ND
-601 FVELK
+601 WESSSRYVELV
-606 TDALGSSHG
+606 T
-615 SFDEKDGSDIW
+615 E
-626 D
+626 

>member
-1 MKNCMKQMKTR
+1 MKQMKTR
-12 NFLWTLPL
+12 NFLCSLPL

-25 VMAACSNDEIIGGES
+25 VMAACSNDEIIGSES

-50 TADAPQTRTILLPV
+50 TAGAPQTRTILLPGG
-64 EPSTEWRGVEWQLGD
+64 PGTDWRGVEWQLGD

-84 DKINANNHFGN
+84 DKNNANNRFGN
-95 YDEDDLGKFSGTAV
+95 YDEGDLGKFSGTAV
-109 ESDSYIAVYPYNEQ
+109 ESDSYIAVYPYNKQ

-130 ISGLSLPSTQ
+130 VSGLSLPSTQ

-160 AYMSL
+160 EYMFL

-184 QVETVTLTDNAKKP
+184 QVETVTLTDNAQNP
-198 LGYNKF
+198 LGYDKF

-220 ERGVSFSSIVLSA
+220 ERGKSFSSIVLNA

-312 VENYVLFSEGLE
+312 VENYVLYDEGLE

-366 FSNLEKLYCSQLK
+366 FSNLEELYCSQLK

-412 LETLECSSTG
+412 LEALYCDNTG
-422 LTLLDVSGLENLQ
+422 LTSLDVSGLENLTQ
-435 KLSCDQSNSL
+435 LWCSQSNSL
-445 KTLKFGENDKLTEL
+445 ETLKFGENDKLTEL
-459 WCSECNL
+459 LCFECNL

-493 GNLAALTSLDCNN
+493 GNLAALTDLSCYN
-506 CLLSTLDVTG
+506 CQLSTLDVSGLTNLSDLN
-516 CSILSELKCDKN
+516 CEENKLSE
-528 KLTELNLQD
+528 
-537 NTELINLSCLENML
+537 
-551 SVLDLRN
+551 LDLRN
-558 NKKLQTL
+558 NENL
-565 TCGSQEGC
+565 TSLYCGEQVGC
-573 DFDHMMPLYLPSNLV
+573 NDDNKMRLYLPESLV
-588 SKWFEE
+588 DMWN
-594 WQGWYND
+594 ND
-601 FVELK
+601 WESSSRYVELV
-606 TDALGSSHG
+606 T
-615 SFDEKDGSDIW
+615 E
-626 D
+626 

>member
-1 MKNCMKQMKTR
+1 MKQMKTR

-25 VMAACSNDEIIGGES
+25 VMAACSNDEIIDGES

-50 TADAPQTRTILLPV
+50 TAGAPQTRTILLPGG
-64 EPSTEWRGVEWQLGD
+64 PATDWRGVEWQLGD

-84 DKINANNHFGN
+84 DKNNANNCFGN
-95 YDEDDLGKFSGTAV
+95 YDEGNLGKFSGTAV
-109 ESDSYIAVYPYNEQ
+109 KSDSYIAVYPYNKQ

-130 ISGLSLPSTQ
+130 ISGLSLPFTQ

-160 AYMSL
+160 DDMFL

-184 QVETVTLTDNAKKP
+184 QVETVTLTDNAQKP
-198 LGYNKF
+198 LGYDKF
-204 DIVIQGE
+204 GIVIQGE
-211 GENEQASLN
+211 GEEEQASLN
-220 ERGVSFSSIVLSA
+220 ERGESFSSIVLSA

-299 EEKKITNKELIEA
+299 EEKKITNKELIDA
-312 VENYVLFSEGLE
+312 LE
-324 FDKDENGFVP
+324 SLVMYPETFDKDENGFVP

-339 KDIIAGITEMNI
+339 KEIIIETKSLNFTNAKT
-351 DNCYPSLTD
+351 LTD
-360 LSGIEY
+360 LSGIEC
-366 FSNLEKLYCSQLK
+366 FSNLESLFCSGLKLVS
-379 IETLDVSS
+379 LDVSS
-387 LKKLKQLRCSDNR
+387 LKKLKQLDCSDNR

-412 LETLECSSTG
+412 LKALYCDNTG
-422 LTLLDVSGLENLQ
+422 LTSLDVSGLENLTQ
-435 KLSCDQSNSL
+435 LWCSQSNSL
-445 KTLKFGENDKLTEL
+445 ETLKFGENDKLTEL
-459 WCSECNL
+459 LCFECNL

-478 TLDCSYNQNL
+478 TLDCSFNQNL

-493 GNLAALTSLDCNN
+493 GNLAALTDLSCYN
-506 CLLSTLDVTG
+506 CQLSTLDVSGLTNLSDLK
-516 CSILSELKCDKN
+516 CEENKLSE
-528 KLTELNLQD
+528 
-537 NTELINLSCLENML
+537 
-551 SVLDLRN
+551 LDLRN
-558 NKKLQTL
+558 NENL
-565 TCGSQEGC
+565 TSLSCGSQVDC
-573 DFDHMMPLYLPSNLV
+573 DDNNKMRLYLPESLEE
-588 SKWFEE
+588 KWYDS
-594 WQGWYND
+594 WQKYSD
-601 FVELK
+601 YVELV
-606 TDALGSSHG
+606 TASASTTVT
-615 SFDEKDGSDIW
+615 E
-626 D
+626 

>member
-1 MKNCMKQMKTR
+1 MKQMKTR

-25 VMAACSNDEIIGGES
+25 VMAACSNDEIIGSES

-50 TADAPQTRTILLPV
+50 TADAPQTRTILLPGG
-64 EPSTEWRGVEWQLGD
+64 PGTDWRGVEWQLGD

-84 DKINANNHFGN
+84 DKNNANNRFGN

-109 ESDSYIAVYPYNEQ
+109 ESDSYIAVYPYNKQ

-160 AYMSL
+160 DDMFL

-184 QVETVTLTDNAKKP
+184 QVETVTLTDNAKKT
-198 LGYNKF
+198 LGYDKF
-204 DIVIQGE
+204 GIVIQGE
-211 GENEQASLN
+211 GEEEQASLN
-220 ERGVSFSSIVLSA
+220 ERGKSFSSIVLNA

-312 VENYVLFSEGLE
+312 VENYVLYDEGLE

-339 KDIIAGITEMNI
+339 KDIIAGIKTMNI

-366 FSNLEKLYCSQLK
+366 FSNLEELYCSQLK

-387 LKKLKQLRCSDNR
+387 LKKLKQLDCSDNR

-412 LETLECSSTG
+412 LEALYCDNTG
-422 LTLLDVSGLENLQ
+422 LTSLDVSGLENLTQ
-435 KLSCDQSNSL
+435 LWCSRSNFL
-445 KTLKFGENDKLTEL
+445 ETLKFGENDKLTEL
-459 WCSECNL
+459 LCFECNL

-478 TLDCSYNQNL
+478 TLDCSYNKNL

-493 GNLAALTSLDCNN
+493 GNLAALTDLSCYNCQLSKLDVSGLTNLSDLDCAGNK
-506 CLLSTLDVTG
+506 
-516 CSILSELKCDKN
+516 LSELDLKKN
-528 KLTELNLQD
+528 EKLTSLY
-537 NTELINLSCLENML
+537 
-551 SVLDLRN
+551 
-558 NKKLQTL
+558 
-565 TCGSQEGC
+565 CGSQVGC
-573 DFDHMMPLYLPSNLV
+573 DDDNKMRLYLPESLEE
-588 SKWFEE
+588 KWYDS
-594 WQGWYND
+594 WQKYSD
-601 FVELK
+601 YVELV
-606 TDALGSSHG
+606 TASASTTVT
-615 SFDEKDGSDIW
+615 E
-626 D
+626 

>member
-1 MKNCMKQMKTR
+1 MKQMKTR

-25 VMAACSNDEIIGGES
+25 VMAACSNDEIIDGES

-64 EPSTEWRGVEWQLGD
+64 EPGTDWRGVEWQLGD

-84 DKINANNHFGN
+84 DKNNANNRFGN
-95 YDEDDLGKFSGTAV
+95 YDEGDLGKFSGTAV
-109 ESDSYIAVYPYNEQ
+109 ESDSYIAVYPYNKQ

-130 ISGLSLPSTQ
+130 VSGLSLPSTQ

-160 AYMSL
+160 DYMFL

-184 QVETVTLTDNAKKP
+184 RVETVTLTDNAQKP
-198 LGYNKF
+198 LGYDKF

-211 GENEQASLN
+211 GENEQAFLN
-220 ERGVSFSSIVLSA
+220 ERGESFSSIVLNA
-233 PKGGFVSGSDY
+233 PNGGFVSGSDY

-271 DGNTIEKR
+271 DESTIEKS
-279 TDKAIEM
+279 TNKAIDL

-299 EEKKITNKELIEA
+299 EEKKITNKEFITVL
-312 VENYVLFSEGLE
+312 NSYVFWQDPLTT
-324 FDKDENGFVP
+324 DEDGCVS
-334 ITGKN
+334 ITGDN
-339 KDIIAGITEMNI
+339 KTKIEETSTLNLSGKT
-351 DNCYPSLTD
+351 LTD

-366 FSNLEKLYCSQLK
+366 FINLESLFCSELKLVS
-379 IETLDVSS
+379 LDVSS

-400 SLTALNVSGLTN
+400 SLTDLNVSGLTN

-435 KLSCDQSNSL
+435 KLSCNQSYSL
-445 KTLKFGENDKLTEL
+445 ETLKFGENDKLTEL
-459 WCSECNL
+459 RCSECKL
-466 SSLDVSSFTALE
+466 SSLNVSSFTALE

-493 GNLAALTSLDCNN
+493 GNLAALTYLSCYN
-506 CLLSTLDVTG
+506 CQLSTLDVSGLTNLSDLD
-516 CSILSELKCDKN
+516 CAENKLSEL
-528 KLTELNLQD
+528 
-537 NTELINLSCLENML
+537 
-551 SVLDLRN
+551 DLRKN
-558 NKKLQTL
+558 ENL
-565 TCGSQEGC
+565 TSLSCGSQVGC
-573 DFDHMMPLYLPSNLV
+573 DDDNKMRLYLPESLV
-588 SKWFEE
+588 DMWN
-594 WQGWYND
+594 ND
-601 FVELK
+601 WKSSSSYVELV
-606 TDALGSSHG
+606 T
-615 SFDEKDGSDIW
+615 E
-626 D
+626 

>member
-1 MKNCMKQMKTR
+1 MKQMKTR
-12 NFLWTLPL
+12 KFLWTLPL

-25 VMAACSNDEIIGGES
+25 VMVACSNDEIIDGES

-50 TADAPQTRTILLPV
+50 TADAPQTRTILLPGG
-64 EPSTEWRGVEWQLGD
+64 PGTDWRGVEWQLGD

-84 DKINANNHFGN
+84 DKNNANNCFGN
-95 YDEDDLGKFSGTAV
+95 YDEGNLGKFSGTAV
-109 ESDSYIAVYPYNEQ
+109 ESDSYIAVYPYNKQ

-130 ISGLSLPSTQ
+130 VSGLSLPSTQ
-140 EAVAGTFAQNLSLAW
+140 KAVAGTFAQNLSLAW

-160 AYMSL
+160 GSMFL

-184 QVETVTLTDNAKKP
+184 QVETVTLTDNAQKP

-211 GENEQASLN
+211 GENEQAYLN
-220 ERGVSFSSIVLSA
+220 ERGESFFSIVLNA
-233 PKGGFVSGSDY
+233 PNGGFVSGSDY

-299 EEKKITNKELIEA
+299 EEKKITNKELIDA
-312 VENYVLFSEGLE
+312 LENVVVYPET

-339 KDIIAGITEMNI
+339 EDIIAGIVSMNI
-351 DNCYPSLTD
+351 DNYYPFLTD

-366 FSNLEKLYCSQLK
+366 LSNLEYLYCSQLE
-379 IETLDVSS
+379 IESLDVSS
-387 LKKLKQLRCSDNR
+387 LKKLKQLDCSDNR
-400 SLTALNVSGLTN
+400 YLTALNVSGLTN
-412 LETLECSSTG
+412 LEALYCDNTG
-422 LTLLDVSGLENLQ
+422 LTSLDVSGLENLTQ
-435 KLSCDQSNSL
+435 LWCSQSNSL
-445 KTLKFGENDKLTEL
+445 ETLKFGENDKLTEL
-459 WCSECNL
+459 QCFECNL

-478 TLDCSYNQNL
+478 TLDCSYNKNL

-493 GNLAALTSLDCNN
+493 GNLAALIDLSCYN
-506 CLLSTLDVTG
+506 CQLSTLDVSGLTNLSDLN
-516 CSILSELKCDKN
+516 CEENKLSE
-528 KLTELNLQD
+528 
-537 NTELINLSCLENML
+537 
-551 SVLDLRN
+551 LDLRN
-558 NKKLQTL
+558 NENL
-565 TCGSQEGC
+565 TSLYCGSQVGY
-573 DFDHMMPLYLPSNLV
+573 DDNNKMRLYLPESLV
-588 SKWFEE
+588 EKWYDS
-594 WQGWYND
+594 WQKYSD
-601 FVELK
+601 YVELV
-606 TDALGSSHG
+606 TASASTTVT
-615 SFDEKDGSDIW
+615 E
-626 D
+626 

>member
-1 MKNCMKQMKTR
+1 MKTR

-25 VMAACSNDEIIGGES
+25 VMVACSNDEIIDGES
-40 QLGETVKMTF
+40 QLGKTVKMTF
-50 TADAPQTRTILLPV
+50 MAGAPQTRTILLPGG
-64 EPSTEWRGVEWQLGD
+64 PGTDWRGVEWQLGD

-84 DKINANNHFGN
+84 DKNNANNRFGN
-95 YDEDDLGKFSGTAV
+95 YDEGDLGTFSGTAV
-109 ESDSYIAVYPYNEQ
+109 ESDSYIAVYPYNKQ

-130 ISGLSLPSTQ
+130 VSGLSLPSTQ

-160 AYMSL
+160 DYMFL

-184 QVETVTLTDNAKKP
+184 QVETVTLTDNAQKP
-198 LGYNKF
+198 LGYDKF

-220 ERGVSFSSIVLSA
+220 ERGESFSSIVLNA

-279 TDKAIEM
+279 TDKAIKM

-299 EEKKITNKELIEA
+299 EEKKITNKELIDALES
-312 VENYVLFSEGLE
+312 VVLYPTV

-339 KDIIAGITEMNI
+339 KEIIIETRSLNFTYAKT
-351 DNCYPSLTD
+351 LTD
-360 LSGIEY
+360 LSGIEC
-366 FSNLEKLYCSQLK
+366 FSNLESLFCSELKLVS
-379 IETLDVSS
+379 LDVSS
-387 LKKLKQLRCSDNR
+387 LKKLKQLDCSDNR

-412 LETLECSSTG
+412 LEALYCDNTE
-422 LTLLDVSGLENLQ
+422 LTSLDVSGLENLTQ
-435 KLSCDQSNSL
+435 LWCSQSYSL
-445 KTLKFGENDKLTEL
+445 ETLKFGENDKLTEL
-459 WCSECNL
+459 LCFECNL

-488 TSLTL
+488 TSLTF
-493 GNLAALTSLDCNN
+493 GNLAALTSLSCYN
-506 CLLSTLDVTG
+506 CQLSKLDVSGLTNLSDLG
-516 CSILSELKCDKN
+516 CAENKLSEL
-528 KLTELNLQD
+528 
-537 NTELINLSCLENML
+537 
-551 SVLDLRN
+551 DLRKN
-558 NKKLQTL
+558 ENL
-565 TCGSQEGC
+565 TSLSCGSQVDC
-573 DFDHMMPLYLPSNLV
+573 DDDNKMRLYLPESLV
-588 SKWFEE
+588 DMWN
-594 WQGWYND
+594 ND
-601 FVELK
+601 WKSSSRYVELV
-606 TDALGSSHG
+606 T
-615 SFDEKDGSDIW
+615 E
-626 D
+626 

>member
-1 MKNCMKQMKTR
+1 MGLVKNCMKQMKTR

-25 VMAACSNDEIIGGES
+25 VMVACSNDEIIGGES

-64 EPSTEWRGVEWQLGD
+64 EPGTDWRGVEWQLGD

-84 DKINANNHFGN
+84 DKNNANNRFGN
-95 YDEDDLGKFSGTAV
+95 YDEGDLGKFSGTAV
-109 ESDSYIAVYPYNEQ
+109 KSDSYIAVYPYNKQ

-130 ISGLSLPSTQ
+130 VSGLSLPSTQ
-140 EAVAGTFAQNLSLAW
+140 KAVAGTFAQNLSLAW

-160 AYMSL
+160 DDMFL

-184 QVETVTLTDNAKKP
+184 QVETVTLTDNAHKP
-198 LGYNKF
+198 LGYDKF
-204 DIVIQGE
+204 GIVIQGE
-211 GENEQASLN
+211 GEQASLN
-220 ERGVSFSSIVLSA
+220 ERGESFSSIVLNA

-339 KDIIAGITEMNI
+339 KDIIAGIVYMNI

-366 FSNLEKLYCSQLK
+366 FSNLEELYCSQLK

-387 LKKLKQLRCSDNR
+387 LKKLKQLRCSGNR

-435 KLSCDQSNSL
+435 KLSCDQSKSL

-478 TLDCSYNQNL
+478 RLDCSYNQNL

-493 GNLAALTSLDCNN
+493 GNLAALTYLSCYN
-506 CLLSTLDVTG
+506 CQLSKLDVSGLTNLSDLN
-516 CSILSELKCDKN
+516 CAENELSEL
-528 KLTELNLQD
+528 
-537 NTELINLSCLENML
+537 
-551 SVLDLRN
+551 DLRKN
-558 NKKLQTL
+558 ENLTSLYCGEQVGCNDDNK
-565 TCGSQEGC
+565 
-573 DFDHMMPLYLPSNLV
+573 MRLYLPESLV
-588 SKWFEE
+588 DMWN
-594 WQGWYND
+594 ND
-601 FVELK
+601 WESSSRYVELV
-606 TDALGSSHG
+606 T
-615 SFDEKDGSDIW
+615 E
-626 D
+626 

>member
-1 MKNCMKQMKTR
+1 MKQMKTR

-25 VMAACSNDEIIGGES
+25 VMAACSNDEIIGSES

-64 EPSTEWRGVEWQLGD
+64 ESGTDWRGVEWQLGD

-84 DKINANNHFGN
+84 DKNNANNCFGN
-95 YDEDDLGKFSGTAV
+95 YDEGNLGKFSGTAV
-109 ESDSYIAVYPYNEQ
+109 KSDSYIAVYPYNKQ

-160 AYMSL
+160 DYMFL

-198 LGYNKF
+198 LGYDKF
-204 DIVIQGE
+204 DIVILGE
-211 GENEQASLN
+211 SENEQASLN
-220 ERGVSFSSIVLSA
+220 ERGESFSSIVLSA

-271 DGNTIEKR
+271 DGNTIEKS
-279 TDKAIEM
+279 TNKAINL

-339 KDIIAGITEMNI
+339 KDIIAGITTMNI

-366 FSNLEKLYCSQLK
+366 FSNLEELYCSQLK

-387 LKKLKQLRCSDNR
+387 LKKLKQLDCSDNG

-412 LETLECSSTG
+412 LEALYCDNTG
-422 LTLLDVSGLENLQ
+422 LTSLDVSGLENLTQ
-435 KLSCDQSNSL
+435 LWCSQSNSL
-445 KTLKFGENDKLTEL
+445 ETLKFGENDKLTEL
-459 WCSECNL
+459 RCFECNL
-466 SSLDVSSFTALE
+466 SSLDVSSFTALK

-493 GNLAALTSLDCNN
+493 GNLAALTDLSCYN
-506 CLLSTLDVTG
+506 CQLSTLDVSGLTKLSDLS
-516 CSILSELKCDKN
+516 CAENKLSEL
-528 KLTELNLQD
+528 
-537 NTELINLSCLENML
+537 
-551 SVLDLRN
+551 DLRKN
-558 NKKLQTL
+558 ENL
-565 TCGSQEGC
+565 TSLYCGEQVGC
-573 DFDHMMPLYLPSNLV
+573 DDDNKMRLYLPESLV
-588 SKWFEE
+588 DMWN
-594 WQGWYND
+594 ND
-601 FVELK
+601 WKSSSRYVELV
-606 TDALGSSHG
+606 T
-615 SFDEKDGSDIW
+615 E
-626 D
+626 

>member
-1 MKNCMKQMKTR
+1 MGLVKNCMKQMKTR

-50 TADAPQTRTILLPV
+50 TADAPQTRTILLPGG
-64 EPSTEWRGVEWQLGD
+64 PGTDWRGVEWQLGD

-84 DKINANNHFGN
+84 DKNNANNRFGN
-95 YDEDDLGKFSGTAV
+95 YDEGDLGKFSGTAV
-109 ESDSYIAVYPYNEQ
+109 ESDSYIAVYPYNKQ

-130 ISGLSLPSTQ
+130 VSGLSLPSTQ

-160 AYMSL
+160 DYMFL

-198 LGYNKF
+198 LGYDKF

-211 GENEQASLN
+211 GKEEQASLN
-220 ERGVSFSSIVLSA
+220 ERGESFSSIVLNA
-233 PKGGFVSGSDY
+233 PEGGFVSGSDY

-312 VENYVLFSEGLE
+312 VENYVLYDEGLE

-339 KDIIAGITEMNI
+339 KDIIAGITTMNI

-366 FSNLEKLYCSQLK
+366 FSNLESLFCSELKLVS
-379 IETLDVSS
+379 LDVSS
-387 LKKLKQLRCSDNR
+387 LKKLKQLDCSDNR

-422 LTLLDVSGLENLQ
+422 LTSLDVSGLENLTQ
-435 KLSCDQSNSL
+435 LWCSRSNSL

-459 WCSECNL
+459 RCSECNL

-493 GNLAALTSLDCNN
+493 GNLAALTDLSCYN
-506 CLLSTLDVTG
+506 CQLSTLDVSGLTNLSDLN
-516 CSILSELKCDKN
+516 CEENKLSELDLKKN
-528 KLTELNLQD
+528 EKLTSLY
-537 NTELINLSCLENML
+537 
-551 SVLDLRN
+551 
-558 NKKLQTL
+558 
-565 TCGSQEGC
+565 CGSQVDC
-573 DFDHMMPLYLPSNLV
+573 DDDNKMRLYLPESLEE
-588 SKWFEE
+588 KWYDS
-594 WQGWYND
+594 WQKYSD
-601 FVELK
+601 YVELV
-606 TDALGSSHG
+606 TASASTTVT
-615 SFDEKDGSDIW
+615 E
-626 D
+626 

>member
-1 MKNCMKQMKTR
+1 MKQMKTR

-25 VMAACSNDEIIGGES
+25 VMAACSNDEIIGSES

-50 TADAPQTRTILLPV
+50 TAGAPQTRTILLPGG
-64 EPSTEWRGVEWQLGD
+64 PGTDWRGVEWQLGD

-84 DKINANNHFGN
+84 DKNNANNRFGN
-95 YDEDDLGKFSGTAV
+95 YDEGDLGKFSGTAV
-109 ESDSYIAVYPYNEQ
+109 ESDSYIAVYPYNKQ

-130 ISGLSLPSTQ
+130 VSGLSLPSTQ

-160 AYMSL
+160 EYMFL

-184 QVETVTLTDNAKKP
+184 QVETVTLTDNAQNP
-198 LGYNKF
+198 LGYDKF
-204 DIVIQGE
+204 HIVIQGE

-220 ERGVSFSSIVLSA
+220 ERGKSFSSIVLNA

-312 VENYVLFSEGLE
+312 VENYVLYDEGLE

-366 FSNLEKLYCSQLK
+366 FSNLEELYCSQLK

-412 LETLECSSTG
+412 LEALYCDNTG
-422 LTLLDVSGLENLQ
+422 LTSLDVSGLENLTQ
-435 KLSCDQSNSL
+435 LWCSQSNSL
-445 KTLKFGENDKLTEL
+445 ETLKFGENDKLTEL
-459 WCSECNL
+459 LCFECNL

-493 GNLAALTSLDCNN
+493 GNLAALTDLSCYN
-506 CLLSTLDVTG
+506 CQLSTLDVSGLTNLSDLN
-516 CSILSELKCDKN
+516 CEENKLSE
-528 KLTELNLQD
+528 
-537 NTELINLSCLENML
+537 
-551 SVLDLRN
+551 LDLRN
-558 NKKLQTL
+558 NENL
-565 TCGSQEGC
+565 TSLYCGEQVGC
-573 DFDHMMPLYLPSNLV
+573 NDDNKMRLYLPESLV
-588 SKWFEE
+588 DMWN
-594 WQGWYND
+594 ND
-601 FVELK
+601 WESSSRYVELV
-606 TDALGSSHG
+606 T
-615 SFDEKDGSDIW
+615 E
-626 D
+626 

>member
-1 MKNCMKQMKTR
+1 MGLVKNCMKQMKTR

-25 VMAACSNDEIIGGES
+25 VMVACSNDEIIDGES

-50 TADAPQTRTILLPV
+50 TADAPQTRTILLPGG
-64 EPSTEWRGVEWQLGD
+64 PGTDWRGVEWQLGD

-84 DKINANNHFGN
+84 DKNNANNRFGN
-95 YDEDDLGKFSGTAV
+95 YDEGNLGKFSGTAV
-109 ESDSYIAVYPYNEQ
+109 ESDSYIAVYPYNKQ

-130 ISGLSLPSTQ
+130 VSGLSLPSTQ

-160 AYMSL
+160 DYMFL

-198 LGYNKF
+198 LGYDKF

-220 ERGVSFSSIVLSA
+220 ERGESFSSIVLSA

-244 YFVILPDKEQAE
+244 YFVILPDKEQEE

-312 VENYVLFSEGLE
+312 VENYVLYDEGLE

-339 KDIIAGITEMNI
+339 KDIIAGITRMNI

-387 LKKLKQLRCSDNR
+387 LKKLQILRCSDNR

-435 KLSCDQSNSL
+435 KLSCDQSKSL

-459 WCSECNL
+459 RCSECNL

-478 TLDCSYNQNL
+478 RLDCSYNQNL

-493 GNLAALTSLDCNN
+493 GNLAALTYLSCYN
-506 CLLSTLDVTG
+506 CQLSKLDVSGLTNLSYLN
-516 CSILSELKCDKN
+516 CEVNKLSEL
-528 KLTELNLQD
+528 
-537 NTELINLSCLENML
+537 
-551 SVLDLRN
+551 DLRKN
-558 NKKLQTL
+558 ENL
-565 TCGSQEGC
+565 TSLYCGDQVGC
-573 DFDHMMPLYLPSNLV
+573 DDDNKMCLYLPESLV
-588 SKWFEE
+588 DMWN
-594 WQGWYND
+594 ND
-601 FVELK
+601 WKSSSRYVELV
-606 TDALGSSHG
+606 T
-615 SFDEKDGSDIW
+615 E
-626 D
+626 

>member
-1 MKNCMKQMKTR
+1 MGLVKNCMKQMKTR

-64 EPSTEWRGVEWQLGD
+64 ESGTDWRGVEWQLGD

-84 DKINANNHFGN
+84 DKNNANNCFGN
-95 YDEDDLGKFSGTAV
+95 YDEGDLGKFSGTAV
-109 ESDSYIAVYPYNEQ
+109 ESDSYIAVYPYNKQ

-130 ISGLSLPSTQ
+130 VSGLSLPSTQ

-160 AYMSL
+160 EYMFL

-184 QVETVTLTDNAKKP
+184 QVETVTLTDNAQKP
-198 LGYNKF
+198 LGYDKF
-204 DIVIQGE
+204 GIVIQDE
-211 GENEQASLN
+211 GEEEQASLN
-220 ERGVSFSSIVLSA
+220 ERGKSFSSIVLNA
-233 PKGGFVSGSDY
+233 PNGGFVSGSDY

-299 EEKKITNKELIEA
+299 EEKKITNKELIDA
-312 VENYVLFSEGLE
+312 LE
-324 FDKDENGFVP
+324 SVVMYPETFDKDENGFVP

-339 KDIIAGITEMNI
+339 KEIIIKTKSLNFTGAKT
-351 DNCYPSLTD
+351 LTD
-360 LSGIEY
+360 LSGIEC
-366 FSNLEKLYCSQLK
+366 FSNLESLFCSELKLVS
-379 IETLDVSS
+379 LDVSS
-387 LKKLKQLRCSDNR
+387 LKKLKQLNCSDNR

-412 LETLECSSTG
+412 LEALYCDNTG
-422 LTLLDVSGLENLQ
+422 LTSLDVSGLENLTQ
-435 KLSCDQSNSL
+435 LWCSRSNSL
-445 KTLKFGENDKLTEL
+445 ETLKFGENDKLTEL
-459 WCSECNL
+459 RCSDCNL
-466 SSLDVSSFTALE
+466 SSLNVSSFTALE
-478 TLDCSYNQNL
+478 TLDCSFNQNL

-493 GNLAALTSLDCNN
+493 GNLAALTDLSCYN
-506 CLLSTLDVTG
+506 CQLSTLDVSGLTNLSDLN
-516 CSILSELKCDKN
+516 CEENKLSE
-528 KLTELNLQD
+528 
-537 NTELINLSCLENML
+537 
-551 SVLDLRN
+551 LDLRN
-558 NKKLQTL
+558 NENL
-565 TCGSQEGC
+565 TSLYCGSQVGC
-573 DFDHMMPLYLPSNLV
+573 DDNNKMRLYLPESLEE
-588 SKWFEE
+588 KWYDS
-594 WQGWYND
+594 WQKYSD
-601 FVELK
+601 YVELV
-606 TDALGSSHG
+606 TASASTTVT
-615 SFDEKDGSDIW
+615 E
-626 D
+626 

>member
-1 MKNCMKQMKTR
+1 MGLVKNCMKQMKTR

-50 TADAPQTRTILLPV
+50 TAGAPQTRTILLPGG
-64 EPSTEWRGVEWQLGD
+64 PGTDWRGVEWQLGD

-84 DKINANNHFGN
+84 DKNNANNCFGN
-95 YDEDDLGKFSGTAV
+95 YDEGDLGKFSGTAV
-109 ESDSYIAVYPYNEQ
+109 ESDSYIAVYPYNKQ

-160 AYMSL
+160 SDNMFL

-184 QVETVTLTDNAKKP
+184 EVETVTLTDNDKKT
-198 LGYNKF
+198 LGYDKF
-204 DIVIQGE
+204 GIVIQDE
-211 GENEQASLN
+211 GEEEQASLN
-220 ERGVSFSSIVLSA
+220 ERGESFSSIVLNA

-299 EEKKITNKELIEA
+299 EEKKITNKEFITVL
-312 VENYVLFSEGLE
+312 NSYVFGQDPLTT
-324 FDKDENGFVP
+324 DEDGCVS
-334 ITGKN
+334 ITGDN
-339 KDIIAGITEMNI
+339 KTKIEETSTLNLSGKT
-351 DNCYPSLTD
+351 LTD

-366 FSNLEKLYCSQLK
+366 FINLESLFCSELKLVS
-379 IETLDVSS
+379 LDVSS

-400 SLTALNVSGLTN
+400 SLTDLNVSGLTN

-435 KLSCDQSNSL
+435 KLSCDQSYSL
-445 KTLKFGENDKLTEL
+445 ETLKFGENDKLTEL
-459 WCSECNL
+459 RCSECKL
-466 SSLDVSSFTALE
+466 SSLDVNSFTALE

-493 GNLAALTSLDCNN
+493 GNLAALTYLSCYN
-506 CLLSTLDVTG
+506 CQLSTLDVSGLTNLSDLD
-516 CSILSELKCDKN
+516 CAENKLSEL
-528 KLTELNLQD
+528 
-537 NTELINLSCLENML
+537 
-551 SVLDLRN
+551 DLRKN
-558 NKKLQTL
+558 ENL
-565 TCGSQEGC
+565 TSLSCGSQVGC
-573 DFDHMMPLYLPSNLV
+573 DDDNKMRLYLPESLEE
-588 SKWFEE
+588 KWYDS
-594 WQGWYND
+594 WQKYSD
-601 FVELK
+601 YVELV
-606 TDALGSSHG
+606 TASASTTVT
-615 SFDEKDGSDIW
+615 E
-626 D
+626 

>member
-1 MKNCMKQMKTR
+1 MKQMKTR

-25 VMAACSNDEIIGGES
+25 VMAACSNDEIIGSES

-64 EPSTEWRGVEWQLGD
+64 ESGTDWRGVEWQLGD

-84 DKINANNHFGN
+84 DKNNANNRFGN
-95 YDEDDLGKFSGTAV
+95 YDEGNLGKFSGTAV
-109 ESDSYIAVYPYNEQ
+109 KSDSYIAVYPYNKQ

-160 AYMSL
+160 DYMFL

-198 LGYNKF
+198 LGYDKF
-204 DIVIQGE
+204 DIVILGE
-211 GENEQASLN
+211 SENEQASLN
-220 ERGVSFSSIVLSA
+220 ERGESFSSIVLSA

-271 DGNTIEKR
+271 DGNTIEKS
-279 TDKAIEM
+279 TNKAINL

-339 KDIIAGITEMNI
+339 KDIIAGITTMNI

-366 FSNLEKLYCSQLK
+366 FSNLEELYCSQLK

-387 LKKLKQLRCSDNR
+387 LKKLKQLDCSDNG

-412 LETLECSSTG
+412 LEALYCDNTG
-422 LTLLDVSGLENLQ
+422 LTSLDVSGLENLTQ
-435 KLSCDQSNSL
+435 LWCSQSNSL
-445 KTLKFGENDKLTEL
+445 ETLKFGENDKLTEL
-459 WCSECNL
+459 RCFECNL

-493 GNLAALTSLDCNN
+493 GNLAALTYLSCYN
-506 CLLSTLDVTG
+506 CQLSKLDVSGLTNLSDLN
-516 CSILSELKCDKN
+516 CEENKLSELDLKKN
-528 KLTELNLQD
+528 EKLTSLY
-537 NTELINLSCLENML
+537 
-551 SVLDLRN
+551 
-558 NKKLQTL
+558 
-565 TCGSQEGC
+565 CGEQVGC
-573 DFDHMMPLYLPSNLV
+573 DDDNKMRLYLPESLV
-588 SKWFEE
+588 DMWN
-594 WQGWYND
+594 ND
-601 FVELK
+601 WESSSRYVELV
-606 TDALGSSHG
+606 T
-615 SFDEKDGSDIW
+615 E
-626 D
+626 

>member
-1 MKNCMKQMKTR
+1 MGLVKNCMKQMKTR

-64 EPSTEWRGVEWQLGD
+64 EPGTDWRGVEWQLGD

-84 DKINANNHFGN
+84 DKNNANNRFGN
-95 YDEDDLGKFSGTAV
+95 YDEGDLGKFSGTAV
-109 ESDSYIAVYPYNEQ
+109 ESDSYIAVYPYNKQ

-130 ISGLSLPSTQ
+130 VSGLSLPSTQ

-160 AYMSL
+160 DYMFL

-184 QVETVTLTDNAKKP
+184 QVETVTLTDNAQKT
-198 LGYNKF
+198 LGYDKF
-204 DIVIQGE
+204 GIVIQGE
-211 GENEQASLN
+211 GEEEQASLN
-220 ERGVSFSSIVLSA
+220 ERGESFSSIVLNA
-233 PKGGFVSGSDY
+233 PEGGFVSGSDY

-299 EEKKITNKELIEA
+299 EEKKITNKELIDA
-312 VENYVLFSEGLE
+312 LENVVVYPET

-339 KDIIAGITEMNI
+339 EDIIAGIVSMNI
-351 DNCYPSLTD
+351 DNYYPFLTD

-366 FSNLEKLYCSQLK
+366 LSNLEYLYCSQLE
-379 IETLDVSS
+379 IESLDVSS
-387 LKKLKQLRCSDNR
+387 LKKLKQLRCNDNPD
-400 SLTALNVSGLTN
+400 LKTLNVSGLTN
-412 LETLECSSTG
+412 LETLECSNTG
-422 LTLLDVSGLENLQ
+422 LTSLDVRGLENLQ
-435 KLSCDQSNSL
+435 QLLCENSKSLSLTLGTHLNLIELSCN
-445 KTLKFGENDKLTEL
+445 G
-459 WCSECNL
+459 CNL

-478 TLDCSYNQNL
+478 KLDCGNNQNL
-488 TSLTL
+488 KSLTL
-493 GNLAALTSLDCNN
+493 GNLSALTYLMCYR
-506 CLLSTLDVTG
+506 CQLSTLDVSGLTNLSDLD
-516 CSILSELKCDKN
+516 CEENKLSE
-528 KLTELNLQD
+528 
-537 NTELINLSCLENML
+537 
-551 SVLDLRN
+551 LDLRN
-558 NKKLQTL
+558 NENL
-565 TCGSQEGC
+565 TSLYCGSQVGC
-573 DFDHMMPLYLPSNLV
+573 DDNNKMRLYLPESLEE
-588 SKWFEE
+588 KWYDS
-594 WQGWYND
+594 WQKYSD
-601 FVELK
+601 YVELV
-606 TDALGSSHG
+606 TASASTTVT
-615 SFDEKDGSDIW
+615 E
-626 D
+626 

>member
-25 VMAACSNDEIIGGES
+25 IMAACSNDEIIDGES

-64 EPSTEWRGVEWQLGD
+64 EPGTDWRGVEWQLGD

-84 DKINANNHFGN
+84 DKNNANNRFGN

-109 ESDSYIAVYPYNEQ
+109 ESDSYIAVYPYNKQ

-130 ISGLSLPSTQ
+130 VSGLSLPSTQ

-160 AYMSL
+160 DRMFL

-184 QVETVTLTDNAKKP
+184 QVETVTLTDNAQKP
-198 LGYNKF
+198 LGYDKF
-204 DIVIQGE
+204 DIVILGE

-220 ERGVSFSSIVLSA
+220 ERGKSFSSIVLNA
-233 PKGGFVSGSDY
+233 PEGGFVSGSDY

-256 NAPFQSGLTLSFKMK
+256 NAPFQSGLTLSFKMN

-299 EEKKITNKELIEA
+299 EEKKITNKELIDA
-312 VENYVLFSEGLE
+312 LENYVLFSEGLE

-387 LKKLKQLRCSDNR
+387 LKKLQILRCSDNR

-412 LETLECSSTG
+412 LEALYCDNTG
-422 LTLLDVSGLENLQ
+422 LTSLDVSGLENLTQ
-435 KLSCDQSNSL
+435 LWCSQSYSL
-445 KTLKFGENDKLTEL
+445 ETLKFGENDKLTEL
-459 WCSECNL
+459 RCSECNL

-493 GNLAALTSLDCNN
+493 GNLAALTYLSCYN
-506 CLLSTLDVTG
+506 CQLSTLDVSGLTNLSDLD
-516 CSILSELKCDKN
+516 CAENKLSEL
-528 KLTELNLQD
+528 
-537 NTELINLSCLENML
+537 
-551 SVLDLRN
+551 DLRKN
-558 NKKLQTL
+558 ENL
-565 TCGSQEGC
+565 TSLYCGEQVGC
-573 DFDHMMPLYLPSNLV
+573 DDDNKMRLYLPESLV
-588 SKWFEE
+588 DMWN
-594 WQGWYND
+594 ND
-601 FVELK
+601 WKSSSRYVELV
-606 TDALGSSHG
+606 T
-615 SFDEKDGSDIW
+615 E
-626 D
+626 

>member
-1 MKNCMKQMKTR
+1 MKQMKTR

-50 TADAPQTRTILLPV
+50 TADAPQTRTILLPGG
-64 EPSTEWRGVEWQLGD
+64 PGTDWRGVEWQLGD

-84 DKINANNHFGN
+84 DKINANNRFGN

-130 ISGLSLPSTQ
+130 ISGLSLPFTQ

-160 AYMSL
+160 DDKFL

-198 LGYNKF
+198 LGYDKF
-204 DIVIQGE
+204 GIVIQDE
-211 GENEQASLN
+211 GEEEQASLN
-220 ERGVSFSSIVLSA
+220 ERGKSFSSIVLNA

-271 DGNTIEKR
+271 DGNTIEKS
-279 TDKAIEM
+279 TNKAINL

-299 EEKKITNKELIEA
+299 EEKKITNKELIDA
-312 VENYVLFSEGLE
+312 LE
-324 FDKDENGFVP
+324 SLVMYPETFDKDENGFVP

-339 KDIIAGITEMNI
+339 KEIIIKTTSLNFTNAKT
-351 DNCYPSLTD
+351 LTD
-360 LSGIEY
+360 LSGIEC
-366 FSNLEKLYCSQLK
+366 FSNLESLFCSRLKLVS
-379 IETLDVSS
+379 LDVSS
-387 LKKLKQLRCSDNR
+387 LKKLKQLDCSDNR
-400 SLTALNVSGLTN
+400 FLTALNVSGLTN
-412 LETLECSSTG
+412 LKALYCGNTG
-422 LTLLDVSGLENLQ
+422 LTSLDVSGLENLTQ
-435 KLSCDQSNSL
+435 LWCSQSSSL
-445 KTLKFGENDKLTEL
+445 ETLKFGENDKLTEL
-459 WCSECNL
+459 LCFECNL

-478 TLDCSYNQNL
+478 TLDCSSNRNL

-493 GNLAALTSLDCNN
+493 GNLDALTDLSCYN
-506 CLLSTLDVTG
+506 CQLSTLDVSGLTNLSDLN
-516 CSILSELKCDKN
+516 CEENKLSELDLKKN
-528 KLTELNLQD
+528 EKLTSLY
-537 NTELINLSCLENML
+537 
-551 SVLDLRN
+551 
-558 NKKLQTL
+558 
-565 TCGSQEGC
+565 CGSQVGC
-573 DFDHMMPLYLPSNLV
+573 DDDKKMRLYLPESLV
-588 SKWFEE
+588 DMWN
-594 WQGWYND
+594 ND
-601 FVELK
+601 WESSSRYVELI
-606 TDALGSSHG
+606 T
-615 SFDEKDGSDIW
+615 E
-626 D
+626 